1 MRISRPSPAMVVAII
16 SLVVATAGTATA
28 AGVIIRSSGQVARGS
43 INGGDL
49 AKKTVTPRN
58 IDDNAVRSRHIK
70 DGSIGKD
77 KLDKSLTASLS
88 GGGGGA
94 IEAVRESGPTL
105 GGGGRS
111 PVAKLTGLQPGA
123 YLLSAKTVIAPTQG
137 SGGIVGELLKNN
149 QTAVV
154 GCTLDGAGDNDTA
167 VAPIGSPFS
176 LYSNTLNVQLTRTIS
191 QTSDLTLICDSAV
204 PWQAGETSIIAV
216 PLGSVTRQE
225 STG

>member
-58 IDDNAVRSRHIK
+58 IDDNAVRSRQIK
-70 DGSIGKD
+70 DGSVSKD
-77 KLDKSLTASLS
+77 KLDKSLAASLS
-88 GGGGGA
+88 GGGGA
-94 IEAVRESGPTL
+94 IEAVRATGPVL

-123 YLLSAKTVIAPTQG
+123 YVLSAKTVIAPTQG
-137 SGGIVGELLKNN
+137 NGGLVGELLKNN

-154 GCTLDGAGDNDTA
+154 GCTLEGAGDNDTA

-176 LYSNTLNVQLTRTIS
+176 LYSNTLNVQLTRTIAE
-191 QTSDLTLICDSAV
+191 TSDLTLICDSAV

-216 PLGSVTRQE
+216 PIGSITRQE